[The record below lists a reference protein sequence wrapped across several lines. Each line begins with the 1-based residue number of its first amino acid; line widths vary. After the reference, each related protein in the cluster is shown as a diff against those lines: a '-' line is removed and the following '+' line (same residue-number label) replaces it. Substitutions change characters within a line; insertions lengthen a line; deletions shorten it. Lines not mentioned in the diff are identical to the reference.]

1 MSKAYEILYDDEK
14 KQLYDQ
20 HGMAAF
26 DPANGHGMGPEVDL
40 EEMLHHMF
48 GMGGMPPGF
57 SGPGVHKPQKGED
70 EERPYQVT
78 LEELYKGKTAKFSS
92 KKNVICKHCN
102 GTGGKEKAKSKQCG
116 SCQGRGRTTSLCLTT
131 FGLEL
136 MIEYRLQTRSKV
148 CWPGVSHLGN
158 SNM

>member
-1 MSKAYEILYDDEK
+1 MSKAYEILYDDDK
-14 KQLYDQ
+14 RHLYDQ

-26 DPANGHGMGPEVDL
+26 HPAHGHGMGPEVDL
-40 EEMLHHMF
+40 EEMLQHMF
-48 GMGGMPPGF
+48 GVGGMPQGF
-57 SGPGVHKPQKGED
+57 GGPGVHKPQKGED
-70 EERPYQVT
+70 EEHPYQVT

-131 FGLEL
+131 FEL
-136 MIEYRLQTRSKV
+136 ALIIKHRL
-148 CWPGVSHLGN
+148 
-158 SNM
+158 